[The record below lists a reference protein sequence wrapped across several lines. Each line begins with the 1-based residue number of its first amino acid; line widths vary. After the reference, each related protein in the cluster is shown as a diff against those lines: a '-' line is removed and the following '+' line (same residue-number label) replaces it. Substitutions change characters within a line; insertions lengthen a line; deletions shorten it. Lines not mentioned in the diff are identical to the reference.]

1 MKLWSKSSND
11 KTILVLDISSGS
23 VGAGLIRLKSDSIPL
38 ILNTCRVPL
47 YLSNKPNLELIEKAL
62 IKSVREAIGNV
73 GNTSVDR
80 VLISF
85 SSPWITSRLR
95 TYMEKSE
102 KPFSVNQRLIRNVLE
117 KEEEIFIND
126 LTKRYIDESVMFDSK
141 ITSVTLNG
149 YESDLSSSQKTTDLK
164 IQFMLYA
171 GQKSLITKI
180 EDEITSLIGVKNEL
194 VFENFMFV
202 FMKVFTKVFH
212 NMHSVLLVNMSNE
225 ALDLLL
231 IKESSP
237 LVSISL
243 PFGPAYMARAIQKEF
258 NITLEVAYSY
268 ISLFSDNVLD
278 NKTKERIDNL
288 FNKIEADWAVS
299 WAKVTREIPKD
310 QVIPYKIFLIGS
322 AQNESIIRTLLSG
335 TFDNHKV
342 EQINKSSEFIKLITK
357 FSDESRIDERISIL
371 SAYSNLSF

>member
-1 MKLWSKSSND
+1 MKLWSKSSDD

-38 ILNTCRVPL
+38 ILNTSRVPL
-47 YLSNKPNLELIEKAL
+47 YLSNKPNLESIEKAL
-62 IKSVREAIGNV
+62 IKSVREAISNV
-73 GNTSVDR
+73 GNMSVDK
-80 VLISF
+80 VLVSF
-85 SSPWITSRLR
+85 SSPWIASRLR

-102 KPFSVNQRLIRNVLE
+102 KPFTVNQKLIRNVLE

-126 LTKRYIDESVMFDSK
+126 LSKRYIDESVMFDSK
-141 ITSVTLNG
+141 ITSIALNG

-171 GQKSLITKI
+171 GQKSLINKI
-180 EDEITSLIGVKNEL
+180 EEEITSLIGVRDGL
-194 VFENFMFV
+194 VLENFMFI
-202 FMKVFTKVFH
+202 FMKVFTKTFH

-231 IKESSP
+231 IKESCP
-237 LVSISL
+237 LVTISL

-258 NITLEVAYSY
+258 NVPLEVAYSY

-278 NKTKERIDNL
+278 TKTKERIDNL
-288 FNKIEADWAVS
+288 FERIEAKWGES
-299 WAKVTREIPKD
+299 WNKVTSEIPKD
-310 QVIPYKIFLIGS
+310 QVIPYKIFLIGA
-322 AQNESIIRTLLSG
+322 AQNESIIKTLLSG

-342 EQINKSSEFIKLITK
+342 EQINKNSEFIKLITK
-357 FSDESRIDERISIL
+357 FSDESRVDERLSIL